1 MNIQRNGKLR
11 VPYTKSSLKIGKIY
25 QMDTSFDPNT
35 LFLCI
40 GLRSHKYLVR
50 LDNNQAFSVRSYES
64 TDRFY
69 EVNHTLIIED

>member
-1 MNIQRNGKLR
+1 MIIQRKDNLKIVR
-11 VPYTKSSLKIGKIY
+11 TKSSLELGKIY

-35 LFLCI
+35 LYLCI
-40 GLRSHKYLVR
+40 GLRGHKYLVR
-50 LDNNQAFSVRSYES
+50 LDNNQAFSLKDYES

>member
-1 MNIQRNGKLR
+1 MIIQRKGELK
-11 VPYTKSSLKIGKIY
+11 VPCTKSGLKLGKIY

-40 GLRSHKYLVR
+40 ALRGHKYLVR
-50 LDNNQAFSVRSYES
+50 LDNNQAFSLKGYES

-69 EVNHTLIIED
+69 EVNHTLVIED